1 MQVDFEPQLANPF
14 GRNPSVG
21 RDMGG
26 LGSGGANRKRPH
38 FEGFRRINVGY
49 LVKRGMDR
57 PGTYS
62 THSWHDNWKRPT
74 GSIQVVGGDG
84 FVTLVYSVR
93 SGETDEWQQ
102 IEERVAL
109 ARVPKPFG
117 GEQTY
122 FRCPRCSRR
131 VATLALGRQYF
142 RCRSCVGAAYAS
154 SQEGASDRA
163 MRRANKLKR
172 RLGAEPGLE
181 SWYTRPK
188 HMRHRTF
195 ARIDAR
201 IQAAEAEV
209 NDAHLR
215 LLARLGRMTGNKP
228 ARRANLARHASG
240 KGFW

>member
-1 MQVDFEPQLANPF
+1 MWIDFGSELANPF
-14 GRNPSVG
+14 GQNLTAERG
-21 RDMGG
+21 MGG
-26 LGSGGANRKRPH
+26 MGSGGANRKRPH

-49 LVKRGMDR
+49 LVKRGLDR

-74 GSIQVVGGDG
+74 GSMQVIGGDG

-93 SGETDEWQQ
+93 NGEDEAWQP
-102 IEERVAL
+102 IEERVEL
-109 ARVPKPFG
+109 ARVTKPFG
-117 GEQTY
+117 GTQTY

-131 VATLALGRQYF
+131 VTTLALGQRYF
-142 RCRSCVGAAYAS
+142 RCRICVGAAYGS
-154 SQEGASDRA
+154 SQESSVDRA

-172 RLGAEPGLE
+172 RLGAEPGLD

-188 HMRHRTF
+188 HMRRRAF
-195 ARIDAR
+195 EAIDAR

-215 LLARLGRMTGNKP
+215 LLARLGRVGERREGRS
-228 ARRANLARHASG
+228 ARGRTPSGARA
-240 KGFW
+240 FW